1 LIIVESMI
9 YYYAVLLGFIF
20 VKAFSEN
27 TTAEFATNSS
37 ILLSLTEAEN
47 ISEQV
52 EAFSSNH
59 SSDADDVAVEMA
71 KHCPEVRCYG
81 RNCAIVREFNAC
93 PVCACPIGSPA
104 RGCDRMPKY
113 MYDEL
118 FKNGCQN
125 LANPTAPRYPAVT
138 VFRWYRYM
146 EQMNAEFTY
155 ILIVVIMS
163 STYGH
168 HRKLEKNAMIIVTR
182 QACHSTQ
189 SCRPAVLKLERIAY
203 PIPRAML
210 A

>member
-138 VFRWYRYM
+138 VFRWYRYTNHLDGTD
-146 EQMNAEFTY
+146 ECRIY
-155 ILIVVIMS
+155 IYPYCRDYELNVWPS
-163 STYGH
+163 P
-168 HRKLEKNAMIIVTR
+168 KTR
-182 QACHSTQ
+182 EECYDYCYKTGM
-189 SCRPAVLKLERIAY
+189 P
-203 PIPRAML
+203 
-210 A
+210 